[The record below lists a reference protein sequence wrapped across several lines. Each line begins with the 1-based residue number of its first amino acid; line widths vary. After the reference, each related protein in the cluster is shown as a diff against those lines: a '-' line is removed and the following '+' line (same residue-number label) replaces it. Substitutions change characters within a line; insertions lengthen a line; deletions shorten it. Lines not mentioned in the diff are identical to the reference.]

1 MKRTWMLTLALCAL
15 GLLAGCAAT
24 PASSSTGEAAALKTD
39 PAEALTAVREAIGDI
54 ASIRGRIGGFQKF
67 QVGSTINA
75 LQAAQIGLTEAASVI
90 MDTDFALATAE
101 LNRQQVLIQSTI
113 ALLGIANQQ
122 GAQILSLL

>member
-1 MKRTWMLTLALCAL
+1 MALTITNTNTLAL
-15 GLLAGCAAT
+15 
-24 PASSSTGEAAALKTD
+24 
-39 PAEALTAVREAIGDI
+39 
-54 ASIRGRIGGFQKF
+54 KF

-90 MDTDFALATAE
+90 MDTDFALASAE